1 MRRFLIY
8 GANGYTGDLI
18 AREAARRGLTP
29 VLAGRSA
36 ASIDRLATELGCE
49 ARIADLGDPAA
60 LARMLTGI
68 DAVLHCAGP
77 FSSTAAPMMRACFA
91 AGAHYLDVTGEIDV
105 FEAAKM
111 LDADARNAGVTLC
124 PGVGFDVV
132 ATDCVAAALHE
143 ALPDAT
149 YLALGFDSRSGISAG
164 TMRSTIEGLP
174 RGGRIRSSG
183 RLVTVEHA
191 FRVRDID
198 FGDGAKQATTIPWGD
213 VSTAFHTTGI
223 PNIEVYV
230 PMPPKQL
237 AALRRLK
244 YVMPLMRLGPV
255 QSFLKSRA
263 SARTVGPDRDA
274 RARLPT
280 FVWGEVQAPSGDV
293 VTARI
298 RVGNLYEF
306 TMHSALG
313 VLERVLGGP
322 AVAGFRTPS
331 QVVGA
336 RFIESLPGSTPIV
349 MTRGRAWEP
358 RRP

>member
-1 MRRFLIY
+1 
-8 GANGYTGDLI
+8 
-18 AREAARRGLTP
+18 
-29 VLAGRSA
+29 
-36 ASIDRLATELGCE
+36 
-49 ARIADLGDPAA
+49 
-60 LARMLTGI
+60 
-68 DAVLHCAGP
+68 
-77 FSSTAAPMMRACFA
+77 
-91 AGAHYLDVTGEIDV
+91 
-105 FEAAKM
+105 
-111 LDADARNAGVTLC
+111 
-124 PGVGFDVV
+124 
-132 ATDCVAAALHE
+132 
-143 ALPDAT
+143 
-149 YLALGFDSRSGISAG
+149 
-164 TMRSTIEGLP
+164 
-174 RGGRIRSSG
+174 
-183 RLVTVEHA
+183 
-191 FRVRDID
+191 VRDID
-198 FGDGAKQATTIPWGD
+198 FGDGVKQATTIPWGD

-255 QSFLKSRA
+255 QSLLKSRA

-313 VLERVLGGP
+313 VLERVLASP

-331 QVVGA
+331 QVAGA

>member
-1 MRRFLIY
+1 MHRFLVY

-18 AREAARRGLTP
+18 AREAVRRGLQP
-29 VLAGRSA
+29 VVAGRNA
-36 ASIDRLATELGCE
+36 AAINRLASELNCE
-49 ARIADLGDPAA
+49 ARIADLGDPAS

-91 AGAHYLDVTGEIDV
+91 AGTHYLDVTGEIDV
-105 FEAAKM
+105 FEAAKT
-111 LDADARNAGVTLC
+111 LDADARKAGVILC

-132 ATDCVAAALHE
+132 ATDCVAAVLHE

-230 PMPPKQL
+230 PMPQRQL

-255 QSFLKSRA
+255 QSFLKARA
-263 SARTVGPDRDA
+263 SARTVGPDQEA
-274 RARLPT
+274 RTRLPT
-280 FVWGEVQAPSGDV
+280 FVWGEVQAPSGDL

-306 TMHSALG
+306 TVHSALG
-313 VLERVLGGP
+313 VLERLLASP
-322 AVAGFRTPS
+322 AAAGYRTPS

-336 RFIESLPGSTPIV
+336 RFIESLPDSTPIV

-358 RRP
+358 RHP